1 MRDVQR
7 TSTRAQ
13 EIHVT
18 VDGHAVV
25 VPQDATVAAALAVA
39 SATASAVASATASA
53 DATHVGA
60 TRGTRV
66 SVRGEPRT
74 MFCGMGVCQEC
85 RVTIDGRAHRLA
97 CQTLCREG
105 QRIETMRTE

>member
-1 MRDVQR
+1 MRDIQR
-7 TSTRAQ
+7 TSGTPAQ
-13 EIHVT
+13 EVHVM

-25 VPQDATVAAALAVA
+25 VPQGATVAAALAV
-39 SATASAVASATASA
+39 ASA

>member
-25 VPQDATVAAALAVA
+25 VPQGATVAAALAVA
-39 SATASAVASATASA
+39 SAAATN
-53 DATHVGA
+53 VGA

>member
-25 VPQDATVAAALAVA
+25 VPQGATVAAALAVA
-39 SATASAVASATASA
+39 SATASAA
-53 DATHVGA
+53 ATHVGA
-60 TRGTRV
+60 TRGARV

>member
-1 MRDVQR
+1 MRDAQR
-7 TSTRAQ
+7 ESPTQAQ
-13 EIHVT
+13 EIRVT
-18 VDGHAVV
+18 VDGHTVA
-25 VPQDATVAAALAVA
+25 VPQGATVAAALTVA
-39 SATASAVASATASA
+39 LAAAANTGVAR
-53 DATHVGA
+53 GA
-60 TRGTRV
+60 RV

-105 QRIETMRTE
+105 QRIETTRAQ

>member
-7 TSTRAQ
+7 SGTRAQ
-13 EIHVT
+13 EIRVT

-25 VPQDATVAAALAVA
+25 VPQGATVAAAL
-39 SATASAVASATASA
+39 AVASATASA

-60 TRGTRV
+60 TRGARV

>member
-7 TSTRAQ
+7 TSGTQAE

-25 VPQDATVAAALAVA
+25 VPQGATVAAALAVA
-39 SATASAVASATASA
+39 SAAASAV
-53 DATHVGA
+53 ATHVGA
-60 TRGTRV
+60 ARGVRV

-105 QRIETMRTE
+105 QRIETTRTE

>member
-25 VPQDATVAAALAVA
+25 VPQGATVAAALAVA
-39 SATASAVASATASA
+39 SA
-53 DATHVGA
+53 DATHEGA
-60 TRGTRV
+60 TRGARV

-105 QRIETMRTE
+105 QWIETMRTE

>member
-25 VPQDATVAAALAVA
+25 VPQGATVSAALTIAA
-39 SATASAVASATASA
+39 NE
-53 DATHVGA
+53 GA
-60 TRGTRV
+60 TRGARV

>member
-25 VPQDATVAAALAVA
+25 VPQGATVAAALAV
-39 SATASAVASATASA
+39 ASA

-60 TRGTRV
+60 TRGARV